1 MLLPLWILK
10 LWNITILQPE
20 ANNKYLLAISI
31 YLPIIGPNIFLLKP
45 RANNIEK
52 GIDNLWKDV
61 FTYLIKH
68 FNGVIFVHNLG
79 SFDGFFIYKHLSNF
93 AKPDKVSTIIDDK
106 NKFIQI
112 SYNDDI
118 I

>member
-1 MLLPLWILK
+1 MEYNSTQIPV
-10 LWNITILQPE
+10 
-20 ANNKYLLAISI
+20 AISI
-31 YLPIIGPNIFLLKP
+31 CLPIFGYKIFLLNP
-45 RANNIEK
+45 NIN
-52 GIDNLWKDV
+52 IDEAINILWKDV
-61 FTYLIKH
+61 FTYLIQN

-79 SFDGFFIYKHLSNF
+79 SFDGFFIYKYLSNY

-112 SYNDDI
+112 SYKESI